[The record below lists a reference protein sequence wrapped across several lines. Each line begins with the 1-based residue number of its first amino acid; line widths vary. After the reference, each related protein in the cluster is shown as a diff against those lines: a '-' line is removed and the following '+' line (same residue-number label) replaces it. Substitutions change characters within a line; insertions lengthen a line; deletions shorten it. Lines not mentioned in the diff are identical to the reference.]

1 MADEKSGTITSMMEE
16 TRRFPPSPEFVKQ
29 AYVKSR
35 EQYEKMWK
43 ESVETP
49 EKFWGPLAEELH
61 WFKKWD
67 KVNEEN
73 FAKGDIKWFING
85 KTNITYNC
93 LDYQIEK
100 GNGDKVAIIFQGE
113 PDEDVK
119 KITYKQLLKQVS
131 GSPMSLRRRA

>member
-49 EKFWGPLAEELH
+49 EKFWGPLAEECTGSRSGTRL
-61 WFKKWD
+61 
-67 KVNEEN
+67 
-73 FAKGDIKWFING
+73 
-85 KTNITYNC
+85 TR
-93 LDYQIEK
+93 
-100 GNGDKVAIIFQGE
+100 
-113 PDEDVK
+113 
-119 KITYKQLLKQVS
+119 KILRRATSS
-131 GSPMSLRRRA
+131 GSSTAKRTSVTTASTIR